1 VIVESLQRGKH
12 NRLAF
17 RCGTESLDRFL
28 HEHAHQAASKGL
40 SKTYVAVD
48 EGGEAAI
55 LGYYSLT
62 TCRVEPGELPEAV
75 VKTLRLPR
83 HQLPAVL
90 IARLAVAVGASGQG
104 IGTGMVV
111 DAMTRCARVAA
122 EIGGV
127 AIVVDA
133 IDLRASLFY
142 ERLGFKRVAPGSMRM
157 FIPMAS
163 VRGVLGAIEEGRRR
177 AGRIADRISFA
188 PPRRGGTKKAA

>member
-1 VIVESLQRGKH
+1 MIVESLQRGKH

-17 RCGTESLDRFL
+17 ICGTESLDRFL

-48 EGGEAAI
+48 EVGEAAI

-62 TCRVEPGELPEAV
+62 TCRVEAGELPEAV
-75 VKTLRLPR
+75 VKSLRLPR
-83 HQLPAVL
+83 HPLPAVL
-90 IARLAVAVGASGQG
+90 IGRLAVAAGASGRG

-111 DAMTRCARVAA
+111 DAVTRCARVAA

-133 IDLRASLFY
+133 IDLRASLYY
-142 ERLGFKRVAPGSMRM
+142 ERMGFERMAPGSMRM
-157 FIPMAS
+157 YIPMAS
-163 VRGVLGAIEEGRRR
+163 ARGVLGAIEDGRRR
-177 AGRIADRISFA
+177 AGHVADRISFA
-188 PPRRGGTKKAA
+188 PPRRGGTRKAA

>member
-1 VIVESLQRGKH
+1 MIVESLQRGKH

-28 HEHAHQAASKGL
+28 HERAHQAASKGL

-48 EGGEAAI
+48 EGGEATI
-55 LGYYSLT
+55 HGYYSLT
-62 TCRVEPGELPEAV
+62 TCRVEAGELPEAV

-111 DAMTRCARVAA
+111 DAVTRCARVAA

-133 IDLRASLFY
+133 IDRRASLFY
-142 ERLGFKRVAPGSMRM
+142 ERLGFKRFAPGSMRM
-157 FIPMAS
+157 FMPMAS
-163 VRGVLGAIEEGRRR
+163 VRGILGTIEDGRR
-177 AGRIADRISFA
+177 AGRVADRISFA
-188 PPRRGGTKKAA
+188 PPRIVGTKEAA